1 VYPMKHEVQAL
12 VAALAVLG
20 APAVVRAACEAEAP
34 RDATVDASGATSIKV
49 DAKAGSL
56 RIEGRAGSG
65 KVVVRGTA
73 CASDRDLLDGIR
85 LVAERRGG
93 VVHVEAV
100 MPEREGWGGGWRT
113 YAHLNLVIEV
123 PEGAPLD
130 VTDSSGDA
138 TIENVGALRIEDSS
152 GELVIHRVRGD
163 LSVDDSSGEID
174 IADVGGT
181 VRVKDSSG
189 EIKIREAGGVVIESD
204 GSGGI
209 DIANV
214 RGSVLVKDDG
224 SGGIEVQD
232 VGGDLTVEEDG
243 SGGVHH
249 DGVKGRVRVAGRR

>member
-1 VYPMKHEVQAL
+1 
-12 VAALAVLG
+12 
-20 APAVVRAACEAEAP
+20 
-34 RDATVDASGATSIKV
+34 
-49 DAKAGSL
+49 L
-56 RIEGRAGSG
+56 RIEGRAGSN

-73 CASDRDLLDGIR
+73 CASDRELLDGIR

-123 PEGAPLD
+123 PEGTPLD

-138 TIENVGALRIEDSS
+138 TIDTVGALRIEDSS
-152 GELVIHRVRGD
+152 GELVIHHVRGD
-163 LSVDDSSGEID
+163 LSVDDSSGEIE

-189 EIKIREAGGVVIESD
+189 EIKIRDVGAVVIESD

-224 SGGIEVQD
+224 SGGIDVQD

-249 DGVKGRVRVAGRR
+249 DRVKGRVRIAGRR